1 MMMGI
6 GLLAMLAVL
15 LVLVGVPVLVI
26 VAAARVGRTSAA
38 GHRPKAVG
46 SDGPVASSRPDDVR
60 RCGTCG
66 RAVQPAW
73 NVCPSC
79 GAALA

>member
-6 GLLAMLAVL
+6 GFLVMLAIL

-26 VAAARVGRTSAA
+26 VAAVRGGLTPAS
-38 GHRPKAVG
+38 RPRSKTVG
-46 SDGPVASSRPDDVR
+46 SDGPGASSRPENAR
-60 RCGTCG
+60 RCGKCG
-66 RAVQPAW
+66 RVVQPAW